1 MKNST
6 EAKAPLLAGIKPVL
20 ELLQTEPQR
29 VDTLFLKKGLRHQE
43 ASLMLDICRA
53 HGIRFSLVESIAL
66 DRMCSS
72 QHQGVIARLGAMVQT
87 PLSDLLQQG
96 LQATFPLIV
105 ALDQVQDPGNVG
117 TLARTLHSLGGAG
130 LILPKHNSAYL
141 GDAAKKA
148 AAGALE
154 HLPISQVTN
163 LGHALDEAEE
173 MGFTLLGT
181 GMKAEQ
187 NSLNAFTD
195 SLPLPAILVLG
206 NEGKGMRPGIAK
218 RCHQLLY
225 IPMQNNFDSLN
236 VAQAGAILL
245 GLMARQSLLQPVTTQ
260 N

>member
-1 MKNST
+1 MKNSAT
-6 EAKAPLLAGIKPVL
+6 SNAPLLAGIKPVL
-20 ELLQTEPQR
+20 ELLQSDPQR

-53 HGIRFSLVESIAL
+53 QGIRFSLVESITL
-66 DRMCSS
+66 DRMCSA
-72 QHQGVIARLGAMVQT
+72 QHQGVIARLGAMKNT
-87 PLSDLLQQG
+87 PLADLLHQG
-96 LQATFPLIV
+96 MQATLPLIV

-117 TLARTLHSLGGAG
+117 TLARTVHSLGGAG

-148 AAGALE
+148 AAGAFE

-173 MGFTLLGT
+173 AGFTILGT
-181 GMKAEQ
+181 GMKAEG
-187 NSLNAFTD
+187 NALNAFTD
-195 SLPLPAILVLG
+195 TLPLPSILVLG
-206 NEGKGMRPGIAK
+206 NEGKGMRPGISK

-236 VAQAGAILL
+236 VAQAGAILV
-245 GLMARQSLLQPVTTQ
+245 GLMARQSLLYPPSV
-260 N
+260 